1 MSSDARRRMA
11 RSRWSRRA
19 SNAAVVFAALGDTTR
34 LALVGKLGDRAQRSI
49 TELGR
54 DSALSRQA
62 ITRHLRV
69 LEDAGVVRSRR
80 QGRESLFTLD
90 PKAIIGLQEYLRSEE
105 HTSELKSLMRS
116 SYAVF
121 CLKQKIT

>member
-19 SNAAVVFAALGDTTR
+19 SNAAVVFAALGDPTR

-80 QGRESLFTLD
+80 QGRESRLTLA
-90 PKAIIGLQEYLRSEE
+90 PKAIIGLQETPARVAGP
-105 HTSELKSLMRS
+105 RDDRRGG
-116 SYAVF
+116 A
-121 CLKQKIT
+121 

>member
-1 MSSDARRRMA
+1 MSSAARRLMA
-11 RSRWSRRA
+11 RSCCSRRA
-19 SNAAVVFAALGDTTR
+19 SNAAVVFAALGDPTG

-90 PKAIIGLQEYLRSEE
+90 PKAIIGLQEYLALVSGQWDDALGRLTEIGRA
-105 HTSELKSLMRS
+105 H
-116 SYAVF
+116 V
-121 CLKQKIT
+121 

>member
-19 SNAAVVFAALGDTTR
+19 SNAAVVFAALGDPTR

-54 DSALSRQA
+54 DSALSRQV

-80 QGRESLFTLD
+80 QGR
-90 PKAIIGLQEYLRSEE
+90 SEE
-105 HTSELKSLMRS
+105 HTSELQSLMRI
-116 SYAVF
+116 SYAAF
-121 CLKQKIT
+121 GL

>member
-19 SNAAVVFAALGDTTR
+19 SNAAVVFAALGDPTR

-80 QGRESLFTLD
+80 QGRESLF
-90 PKAIIGLQEYLRSEE
+90 KLRSEE
-105 HTSELKSLMRS
+105 HTSELQSLMRI
-116 SYAVF
+116 SYAVL
-121 CLKQKIT
+121 CLKKQMQ